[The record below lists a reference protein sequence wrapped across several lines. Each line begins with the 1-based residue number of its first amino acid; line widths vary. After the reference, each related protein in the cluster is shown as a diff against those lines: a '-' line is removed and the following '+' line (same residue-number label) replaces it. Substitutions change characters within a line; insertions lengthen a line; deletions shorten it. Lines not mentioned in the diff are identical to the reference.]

1 MAREKSFKRLTQIGH
16 QMEPVGALN
25 RLGDRCL
32 CRSSIV
38 TSTIPAHYPDFWVGL
53 HPGGCGFGFSVR
65 EDIENLMTLQID
77 QKRAEGAATL
87 KRKIINTKLGNLPN
101 WLGWQGHNAPE
112 NGMARGLYS
121 ESICDTNAQPAAGR

>member
-1 MAREKSFKRLTQIGH
+1 
-16 QMEPVGALN
+16 MEPVGALN

-87 KRKIINTKLGNLPN
+87 KRSGKGNDVAVIPSPKNRTGGFLHIRLKPFLP
-101 WLGWQGHNAPE
+101 PV
-112 NGMARGLYS
+112 
-121 ESICDTNAQPAAGR
+121 